1 MPGPG
6 MEGDSAEY
14 SVYNLRGGALVWV
27 ATMQADASHGP
38 LSVTKRL
45 LKTIDLDLKRGI
57 PPNGH

>member
-1 MPGPG
+1 